1 MTLFKERKSNPPPTN
16 LKKGFNRIY
25 VVVSLGWAVCA

>member
-1 MTLFKERKSNPPPTN
+1 MTLFKERKSNPPTN